1 MSSFDQFY
9 GSPRGPVQLPQTPL
23 ITFGA
28 DDSPKQMEMPYPGV
42 ESVVDS
48 RSWYDGMGTALF
60 SGIGG
65 AAYETGSSVATALST
80 LPLDSDWKKA
90 LEDKAAEW
98 RKTAKNEYAPDPVVS
113 TTAAQVVYGASKE
126 LTKIGLAVPA
136 AAGASLV
143 GSPAAGALVVGAIY
157 GLNAGIQ
164 QSQELQDQGVDA
176 RTANAAGFF
185 TALSGTAGV
194 MMPAAMGWSRLSSAV
209 LGAGANVAVGTNERA
224 TLRQVLEKADYS
236 QAAEQ
241 FDPTDPLA
249 VSIEVLTGGVFGAAA
264 GRVRFGPQEPKSG
277 PTVDAAESAET
288 IDPKVA
294 DAARARELIAANRE
308 NLPVD
313 TLDPVAVNNGYEA
326 QQIVHDQ
333 IQAKKP
339 VRVPADAYNAEK
351 VDAIKRASAERLQK
365 ATAEGAVV
373 LQNRDRSTKAS
384 IVQMNGI
391 AGNPDYMRLRLS
403 NDFTTGAPVVAYAAD
418 IPEAQRGATDVVVA
432 ADGRRFPVRYAVVEA
447 DDVLTSNNIDGS
459 LNPTYG
465 ARDNIT
471 AIAGNGRSVG
481 VKEAYARGT
490 ADKYRAELEADKMT
504 GIDPSVFKD
513 MRRPMLVRIMRDEDV
528 TADIGD
534 ITNRSA
540 TAQLSATEQALTDA
554 QRIDLSKLEFGDD
567 GTLSPESVRQFTA
580 MLPEE
585 ERARLVDSNG
595 IPTQDAVK
603 RLDNAIFQ
611 QVYKNMGLTDLL
623 NTTEKTGIARM
634 VSAFRQMAPRL
645 LQLEGTGELDFRPA
659 LSEVLSEIQAARA
672 SGGKLSLSELA
683 QQNAIGRTPEAQTF
697 LDFLAKNETEGG
709 GVRGIVDA
717 FTSLAEYARSN
728 ADSAAQ
734 GPNMFGEVFMPTRLD
749 IMREFARATGVKI
762 NEGDFVPVKKLE
774 DVVQKDRVTNSAK
787 AVQQAVREMAVPPI
801 EPAPK
806 MELITVA
813 RGPDGV
819 EHRVWGVNGNP
830 DLTVLPE
837 GIDGVKPLPV
847 RLQEGTLSGDH
858 IHKHEEQLK
867 SAGYTSVLNAIWD
880 ATQNYDQIWK
890 GTLKDKDTLRLARHV
905 AVENDGRVVR
915 GVLQVEF
922 QEKAGAY
929 RVGSIFLSKDAD
941 FMRHGQLLWD
951 RNPTS
956 RGPLSPVRP
965 TSELASTRGL
975 TRPQQPSDET
985 IVGQTITSVN
995 DIKRGL
1001 EAAAKAKDDAV
1012 IRESINALQFAEDS
1026 QNHRLA
1032 MAALDANPNMRI
1044 QLDDGDGAAAAAE
1057 YLQKE
1062 LQKSDQMSKEAD
1074 QSVPVAVV
1082 CAILNGGLNDK

>member
-23 ITFGA
+23 ITFGE

-48 RSWYDGMGTALF
+48 RSWYSGMGTALF

-143 GSPAAGALVVGAIY
+143 GSPAAGALVLGSIY
-157 GLNAGIQ
+157 GINAGIQ

-176 RTANAAGFF
+176 KTANAAGFF
-185 TALSGTAGV
+185 TALSGAAGV

-249 VSIEVLTGGVFGAAA
+249 VSIEALTGGVFGAAA

-313 TLDPVAVNNGYEA
+313 TLDPVAVNKGYEA

-459 LNPTYG
+459 VNPGYG
-465 ARDNIT
+465 SPDSIS

-481 VKEAYARGT
+481 VKEAYVRGT

-504 GIDPSVFKD
+504 GIAPSVFKD

-580 MLPEE
+580 LLPEE

-595 IPTQDAVK
+595 VPTQDAVK

-734 GPNMFGEVFMPTRLD
+734 GPDMFGEVFMPTRLD

-847 RLQEGTLSGDH
+847 RLQESSIKSGHMDDH
-858 IHKHEEQLK
+858 LPDLRR
-867 SAGYTSVLNAIWD
+867 AGYESIEQAIWD
-880 ATQNYDQIWK
+880 VAQNYNQIFEGK
-890 GTLKDKDTLRLARHV
+890 KDG
-905 AVENDGRVVR
+905 N
-915 GVLQVEF
+915 
-922 QEKAGAY
+922 
-929 RVGSIFLSKDAD
+929 
-941 FMRHGQLLWD
+941 
-951 RNPTS
+951 
-956 RGPLSPVRP
+956 
-965 TSELASTRGL
+965 
-975 TRPQQPSDET
+975 
-985 IVGQTITSVN
+985 
-995 DIKRGL
+995 
-1001 EAAAKAKDDAV
+1001 
-1012 IRESINALQFAEDS
+1012 
-1026 QNHRLA
+1026 
-1032 MAALDANPNMRI
+1032 
-1044 QLDDGDGAAAAAE
+1044 
-1057 YLQKE
+1057 
-1062 LQKSDQMSKEAD
+1062 
-1074 QSVPVAVV
+1074 
-1082 CAILNGGLNDK
+1082 

>member
-23 ITFGA
+23 ITFGE
-28 DDSPKQMEMPYPGV
+28 DDSPKLMEMPYPGV
-42 ESVVDS
+42 ESVIDS

-60 SGIGG
+60 SGVGG

-80 LPLDSDWKKA
+80 LPLDDDWKKA

-98 RKTAKNEYAPDPVVS
+98 RRTARNEFAPDPVTS
-113 TTAAQVVYGASKE
+113 STAAQVVYGASKE
-126 LTKIGLAVPA
+126 LTKIGIALPA
-136 AAGASLV
+136 AAVTSAV
-143 GSPAAGALVVGAIY
+143 GSPAAGALVVGSIY

-209 LGAGANVAVGTNERA
+209 IGAGANVAVGMNERA

-249 VSIEVLTGGVFGAAA
+249 VSIEALTGGVFGAAA
-264 GRVRFGPQEPKSG
+264 GSVRLGPQGPKSG
-277 PTVDAAESAET
+277 PTVEAAEAAA
-288 IDPKVA
+288 IDPAVV
-294 DAARARELIAANRE
+294 DAARARELIAANKE

-313 TLDPVAVNNGYEA
+313 ALDPVAVDKGYAA

-481 VKEAYARGT
+481 VKEAYVRGT

-504 GIDPSVFKD
+504 GIAPSVFKD

-645 LQLEGTGELDFRPA
+645 LQLEGTGELDFREA
-659 LSEVLSEIQAARA
+659 LSDVLSEIQAARA
-672 SGGKLSLSELA
+672 SGAKLSLTELA
-683 QQNAIGRTPEAQTF
+683 QQAAIGRKPEVQAF
-697 LDFLAKNETEGG
+697 LDFLAKNDTDGG

-717 FTSLAEYARSN
+717 FTSLAEYARTVN
-728 ADSAAQ
+728 
-734 GPNMFGEVFMPTRLD
+734 
-749 IMREFARATGVKI
+749 VK
-762 NEGDFVPVKKLE
+762 
-774 DVVQKDRVTNSAK
+774 
-787 AVQQAVREMAVPPI
+787 
-801 EPAPK
+801 
-806 MELITVA
+806 
-813 RGPDGV
+813 
-819 EHRVWGVNGNP
+819 
-830 DLTVLPE
+830 
-837 GIDGVKPLPV
+837 
-847 RLQEGTLSGDH
+847 
-858 IHKHEEQLK
+858 
-867 SAGYTSVLNAIWD
+867 
-880 ATQNYDQIWK
+880 
-890 GTLKDKDTLRLARHV
+890 
-905 AVENDGRVVR
+905 
-915 GVLQVEF
+915 
-922 QEKAGAY
+922 
-929 RVGSIFLSKDAD
+929 
-941 FMRHGQLLWD
+941 
-951 RNPTS
+951 
-956 RGPLSPVRP
+956 
-965 TSELASTRGL
+965 
-975 TRPQQPSDET
+975 
-985 IVGQTITSVN
+985 
-995 DIKRGL
+995 
-1001 EAAAKAKDDAV
+1001 
-1012 IRESINALQFAEDS
+1012 
-1026 QNHRLA
+1026 
-1032 MAALDANPNMRI
+1032 
-1044 QLDDGDGAAAAAE
+1044 
-1057 YLQKE
+1057 
-1062 LQKSDQMSKEAD
+1062 
-1074 QSVPVAVV
+1074 
-1082 CAILNGGLNDK
+1082 

>member
-9 GSPRGPVQLPQTPL
+9 GSPRGPVQRPQTPL
-23 ITFGA
+23 ITFGE
-28 DDSPKQMEMPYPGV
+28 DDSPKLMEMPYPGV
-42 ESVVDS
+42 ESAIDS

-60 SGIGG
+60 SGVGG

-80 LPLDSDWKKA
+80 LPLDDDWKKA

-98 RKTAKNEYAPDPVVS
+98 RRTARNEYAPDPVVS

-126 LTKIGLAVPA
+126 LTKIVLAVPA

-143 GSPAAGALVVGAIY
+143 GSPAAGALVLGSIY
-157 GLNAGIQ
+157 GINAGIQ

-176 RTANAAGFF
+176 KTANAAGFF
-185 TALSGTAGV
+185 TALSGAAGV

-249 VSIEVLTGGVFGAAA
+249 VSIEALTGGVFGAAA

-313 TLDPVAVNNGYEA
+313 TLDPVAVNKGYEA

-513 MRRPMLVRIMRDEDV
+513 MRRPMLVRIMRDEDL

-554 QRIDLSKLEFGDD
+554 QRIDLSTLEFGDD
-567 GTLSPESVRQFTA
+567 GTISPESVRQFTA
-580 MLPEE
+580 LLPEE

-595 IPTQDAVK
+595 VPTQDAIK

-645 LQLEGTGELDFRPA
+645 LQLEGTGELDFREA
-659 LSEVLSEIQAARA
+659 LSDVLSEIQAARA
-672 SGGKLSLSELA
+672 SGAKLSLTELA
-683 QQNAIGRTPEAQTF
+683 QQAAIGRKPEVQAF
-697 LDFLAKNETEGG
+697 LDFLAKNDTDGG

-728 ADSAAQ
+728 ADMAAQ
-734 GPNMFGEVFMPTRLD
+734 GPDMFGQVFKPTKLD
-749 IMREFARATGVKI
+749 IMREFARTTGVKI
-762 NEGDFVPVKKLE
+762 HEGDFVKVTNLAGVEEKRRIQRQAAPRKSTPQNAGFGLAESEQKIRDLFEACNADNKSLSKSWYLRASPAEITDAGQGGLLLTEKTVHYMDTNGIRHALKRHGEGREHTPGQIPITEADFLKVPE
-774 DVVQKDRVTNSAK
+774 IIANPDVVAYGSRTKTGGQAVVYGKALNDGTFLMVEERWEGKDLLSFKTMWKRTPGALPTETVQSALRRSEEANARSDSGPSGPSTEIRINESPTPRNFISSEASLSDRVERAK
-787 AVQQAVREMAVPPI
+787 
-801 EPAPK
+801 
-806 MELITVA
+806 
-813 RGPDGV
+813 
-819 EHRVWGVNGNP
+819 
-830 DLTVLPE
+830 
-837 GIDGVKPLPV
+837 
-847 RLQEGTLSGDH
+847 
-858 IHKHEEQLK
+858 
-867 SAGYTSVLNAIWD
+867 NAAII
-880 ATQNYDQIWK
+880 Q
-890 GTLKDKDTLRLARHV
+890 
-905 AVENDGRVVR
+905 
-915 GVLQVEF
+915 
-922 QEKAGAY
+922 
-929 RVGSIFLSKDAD
+929 
-941 FMRHGQLLWD
+941 
-951 RNPTS
+951 
-956 RGPLSPVRP
+956 
-965 TSELASTRGL
+965 
-975 TRPQQPSDET
+975 
-985 IVGQTITSVN
+985 
-995 DIKRGL
+995 
-1001 EAAAKAKDDAV
+1001 
-1012 IRESINALQFAEDS
+1012 ESINTIQSAEDS
-1026 QNHRLA
+1026 QLKRQA
-1032 MAALDANPNMRI
+1032 MAALEADPNMRI
-1044 QLDDGDGAAAAAE
+1044 QLDDTEEGTGIAAE
-1057 YLQKE
+1057 YLKNE
-1062 LQKSDQMSKEAD
+1062 LQKADEISREAN

-1082 CAILNGGLNDK
+1082 CALANGGLNDK

>member
-23 ITFGA
+23 ITFGE
-28 DDSPKQMEMPYPGV
+28 DDSPKLMEMPYPGV
-42 ESVVDS
+42 ESVIDS

-60 SGIGG
+60 SGVGG

-80 LPLDSDWKKA
+80 LPLDDDWKKA

-98 RKTAKNEYAPDPVVS
+98 RRTARNEFAPDPVTS
-113 TTAAQVVYGASKE
+113 STAAQVVYGASKE
-126 LTKIGLAVPA
+126 LTKIGIALPA
-136 AAGASLV
+136 AAVTSAV
-143 GSPAAGALVVGAIY
+143 GSPAAGALVVGSIY

-209 LGAGANVAVGTNERA
+209 IGAGANVAVGMNERA

-249 VSIEVLTGGVFGAAA
+249 VSIEALTGGVFGAAA
-264 GRVRFGPQEPKSG
+264 GSVRLGPQGPKSG
-277 PTVDAAESAET
+277 PTVEAAEAAA
-288 IDPKVA
+288 IDPAVV
-294 DAARARELIAANRE
+294 DAARARELIAANKE

-313 TLDPVAVNNGYEA
+313 ALDPVAVDKGYAA

-481 VKEAYARGT
+481 VKEAYVRGT

-504 GIDPSVFKD
+504 GIAPSVFKD

-645 LQLEGTGELDFRPA
+645 LQLEGTGELDFREA
-659 LSEVLSEIQAARA
+659 LSDVLSEIQAARA
-672 SGGKLSLSELA
+672 SGAKLSLTELA
-683 QQNAIGRTPEAQTF
+683 QQAAIGRKPEVQAF
-697 LDFLAKNETEGG
+697 LDFLAKNDTDGG

-728 ADSAAQ
+728 ADMAAQ
-734 GPNMFGEVFMPTRLD
+734 GPDMFGQVFKPTKLD
-749 IMREFARATGVKI
+749 IMREFSRTTGVKI
-762 NEGDFVPVKKLE
+762 REGDFVPVSELKHVDEKAR
-774 DVVQKDRVTNSAK
+774 VVNSDN
-787 AVQQAVREMAVPPI
+787 AVKQAIREMAEPPI
-801 EPAPK
+801 APAPK

-813 RGPDGV
+813 REPNGV

-847 RLQEGTLSGDH
+847 RLQESSIKSGHMDDH
-858 IHKHEEQLK
+858 LPDLRR
-867 SAGYTSVLNAIWD
+867 AGYESIEQAIWD
-880 ATQNYDQIWK
+880 VAQNYNQIFEGK
-890 GTLKDKDTLRLARHV
+890 KDGQLVLARPI
-905 AVENDGRVVR
+905 AMEENGILRR
-915 GVLQVEF
+915 GVLLVEF
-922 QEKAGAY
+922 QEAAGVY
-929 RVGSIFLSKDAD
+929 RVGTVLSTDHLRYLRNRK
-941 FMRHGQLLWD
+941 LLWD
-951 RNPTS
+951 KSPPNRLH
-956 RGPLSPVRP
+956 PL
-965 TSELASTRGL
+965 ELQQARTRDL
-975 TRPQQPSDET
+975 TGPQQPSDEN
-985 IVGQTITSVN
+985 IFGQEIASVN
-995 DIKRGL
+995 DI
-1001 EAAAKAKDDAV
+1001 
-1012 IRESINALQFAEDS
+1012 INKG
-1026 QNHRLA
+1026 
-1032 MAALDANPNMRI
+1032 I
-1044 QLDDGDGAAAAAE
+1044 
-1057 YLQKE
+1057 
-1062 LQKSDQMSKEAD
+1062 
-1074 QSVPVAVV
+1074 
-1082 CAILNGGLNDK
+1082 

>member
-23 ITFGA
+23 ITFGE
-28 DDSPKQMEMPYPGV
+28 DDSPKLMEMPYPGV
-42 ESVVDS
+42 ESVIDS

-60 SGIGG
+60 SGVGG

-80 LPLDSDWKKA
+80 LPLDDDWKKA

-98 RKTAKNEYAPDPVVS
+98 RRTARNEFAPDPVTS
-113 TTAAQVVYGASKE
+113 STAAQVVYGASKE
-126 LTKIGLAVPA
+126 LTKIGIALPA
-136 AAGASLV
+136 AAVTSAV

-209 LGAGANVAVGTNERA
+209 IGAGANVAVGMNERA

-249 VSIEVLTGGVFGAAA
+249 VSIEALTGGVFGAAA
-264 GRVRFGPQEPKSG
+264 GSVRLGPQGPKSG
-277 PTVDAAESAET
+277 PTVEAAEAAA
-288 IDPKVA
+288 IDPAVV
-294 DAARARELIAANRE
+294 DAARARELIAANKE

-313 TLDPVAVNNGYEA
+313 TLDPVAVNKGYEA

-403 NDFTTGAPVVAYAAD
+403 NDFTTGAPVVAHAAD
-418 IPEAQRGATDVVVA
+418 IPEAQRGAEDVVVA
-432 ADGRRFPVRYAVVEA
+432 ADGRRFPVQYAVVEA

-459 LNPTYG
+459 VNPGYG
-465 ARDNIT
+465 SPDSIT

-481 VKEAYARGT
+481 VKEAYVRGT

-504 GIDPSVFKD
+504 GIDSSVFKD

-554 QRIDLSKLEFGDD
+554 QRIDLSTLEFGDD
-567 GTLSPESVRQFTA
+567 GTISPESVWQFTA
-580 MLPEE
+580 LLPEE

-595 IPTQDAVK
+595 VPTQDAVK

-645 LQLEGTGELDFRPA
+645 LQLEGTGELDFREA
-659 LSEVLSEIQAARA
+659 LSDVLSEIQAARA
-672 SGGKLSLSELA
+672 SGAKLSLTELA
-683 QQNAIGRTPEAQTF
+683 QQAAIGRKPEVQAF
-697 LDFLAKNETEGG
+697 LDFLAKNDTDGG

-728 ADSAAQ
+728 ADMAAQ
-734 GPNMFGEVFMPTRLD
+734 GPDMFGQVFKPTKLD
-749 IMREFARATGVKI
+749 IMREFSRTTGVKI
-762 NEGDFVPVKKLE
+762 REGDFVPVSELKHVDEKAR
-774 DVVQKDRVTNSAK
+774 VVNSDN
-787 AVQQAVREMAVPPI
+787 AVKQAIREMAEPPI
-801 EPAPK
+801 APAPK

-813 RGPDGV
+813 REPNGV

-847 RLQEGTLSGDH
+847 RLQESSIKSGHMDDH
-858 IHKHEEQLK
+858 LPDLRR
-867 SAGYTSVLNAIWD
+867 AGYESIEQAIWD
-880 ATQNYDQIWK
+880 VAQNYNQIFEGK
-890 GTLKDKDTLRLARHV
+890 KDGQLVLARPI
-905 AVENDGRVVR
+905 AMEENGILRR
-915 GVLQVEF
+915 GVLLVEF
-922 QEKAGAY
+922 QEAAGVY
-929 RVGSIFLSKDAD
+929 RVGTVLSTDHLRYLRNRK
-941 FMRHGQLLWD
+941 LLWD
-951 RNPTS
+951 KSPPNRLH
-956 RGPLSPVRP
+956 PL
-965 TSELASTRGL
+965 ELQQARTRDL
-975 TRPQQPSDET
+975 TGPQQPSDEN
-985 IVGQTITSVN
+985 IFGQEIASVN
-995 DIKRGL
+995 DIKRGI
-1001 EAAAKAKDDAV
+1001 ETAAKAQEATV
-1012 IRESINALQFAEDS
+1012 ARESISALESAEDS
-1026 QNHRLA
+1026 QLKRQA
-1032 MAALDANPNMRI
+1032 MAALEADPNMRV
-1044 QLDDGDGAAAAAE
+1044 QLDETKEGTGIAAE
-1057 YLQKE
+1057 YLKNE
-1062 LQKSDQMSKEAD
+1062 LQKADELSREAN
-1074 QSVPVAVV
+1074 QGVPVAVV
-1082 CAILNGGLNDK
+1082 CALANGGLNDK

>member
-23 ITFGA
+23 ITFGE

-48 RSWYDGMGTALF
+48 RSWYSGMGTALF
-60 SGIGG
+60 SGIDG

-80 LPLDSDWKKA
+80 LPLDDDWKKA

-98 RKTAKNEYAPDPVVS
+98 RRTARNEFAPDPVTS
-113 TTAAQVVYGASKE
+113 STAAQVVYGASKE
-126 LTKIGLAVPA
+126 LTKIGIALPA
-136 AAGASLV
+136 AAVTSAV
-143 GSPAAGALVVGAIY
+143 GSPAAGALVVGSIY

-209 LGAGANVAVGTNERA
+209 IGAGANVAVGMNERT

-249 VSIEVLTGGVFGAAA
+249 VSIEALTGGVFGAAA
-264 GRVRFGPQEPKSG
+264 GSVRLGPQGPKSG
-277 PTVDAAESAET
+277 PTVEAAEAAA
-288 IDPKVA
+288 IDPAVV
-294 DAARARELIAANRE
+294 DAARARELIAANKE

-313 TLDPVAVNNGYEA
+313 ALDPVAVDKGYAA

-481 VKEAYARGT
+481 VKEAYVRGT

-504 GIDPSVFKD
+504 GIAPSVFKD

-645 LQLEGTGELDFRPA
+645 LQLEGTGELDFREA
-659 LSEVLSEIQAARA
+659 LSDVLSEIQAARA
-672 SGGKLSLSELA
+672 SGAKLSLTELA
-683 QQNAIGRTPEAQTF
+683 QQAAIGRKPEVQAF
-697 LDFLAKNETEGG
+697 LDFLAKNDTDGG

-728 ADSAAQ
+728 ADMAAQ
-734 GPNMFGEVFMPTRLD
+734 GPDMFGQVFKPTKLD
-749 IMREFARATGVKI
+749 IMREFSRTTGVKI
-762 NEGDFVPVKKLE
+762 REGDFVPVSELKHVDEKAR
-774 DVVQKDRVTNSAK
+774 VVNSDN
-787 AVQQAVREMAVPPI
+787 AVKQAIREMAEPPI
-801 EPAPK
+801 APAPK

-813 RGPDGV
+813 REPNGV

-830 DLTVLPE
+830 DLTV
-837 GIDGVKPLPV
+837 
-847 RLQEGTLSGDH
+847 H
-858 IHKHEEQLK
+858 
-867 SAGYTSVLNAIWD
+867 
-880 ATQNYDQIWK
+880 
-890 GTLKDKDTLRLARHV
+890 
-905 AVENDGRVVR
+905 
-915 GVLQVEF
+915 
-922 QEKAGAY
+922 
-929 RVGSIFLSKDAD
+929 
-941 FMRHGQLLWD
+941 
-951 RNPTS
+951 
-956 RGPLSPVRP
+956 
-965 TSELASTRGL
+965 
-975 TRPQQPSDET
+975 
-985 IVGQTITSVN
+985 
-995 DIKRGL
+995 
-1001 EAAAKAKDDAV
+1001 
-1012 IRESINALQFAEDS
+1012 
-1026 QNHRLA
+1026 
-1032 MAALDANPNMRI
+1032 
-1044 QLDDGDGAAAAAE
+1044 
-1057 YLQKE
+1057 
-1062 LQKSDQMSKEAD
+1062 
-1074 QSVPVAVV
+1074 
-1082 CAILNGGLNDK
+1082 

>member
-23 ITFGA
+23 ITFGE
-28 DDSPKQMEMPYPGV
+28 DDSPKLMEMPYPGV
-42 ESVVDS
+42 ESVIDS

-60 SGIGG
+60 SGVGG
-65 AAYETGSSVATALST
+65 AAYETGSSVAAALST
-80 LPLDSDWKKA
+80 LPLDDDWKKA

-98 RKTAKNEYAPDPVVS
+98 RRTARNEFAPDPVTS
-113 TTAAQVVYGASKE
+113 STAAQVVYGASKE
-126 LTKIGLAVPA
+126 LTQIGIALPA
-136 AAGASLV
+136 AAVTSAV
-143 GSPAAGALVVGAIY
+143 GSPAAGALVVGSIY

-185 TALSGTAGV
+185 TALSSTAGV

-209 LGAGANVAVGTNERA
+209 IGAGANVAVGMNERT

-249 VSIEVLTGGVFGAAA
+249 VSIEALTGGVFGAAA

-313 TLDPVAVNNGYEA
+313 TLDPVAVNKGYEA

-645 LQLEGTGELDFRPA
+645 LQLEGTGELDFREA
-659 LSEVLSEIQAARA
+659 LSDVLSEIQAARA
-672 SGGKLSLSELA
+672 SGAKLSLTELA
-683 QQNAIGRTPEAQTF
+683 QQAAIGRKPEVQAF
-697 LDFLAKNETEGG
+697 LDFLAKNDTDGG

-728 ADSAAQ
+728 ADMAAQ
-734 GPNMFGEVFMPTRLD
+734 GPDMFGQVFKPTKLD
-749 IMREFARATGVKI
+749 IMREFSRTTGVKI
-762 NEGDFVPVKKLE
+762 REGDFVPVSELKHVDEKAR
-774 DVVQKDRVTNSAK
+774 VVNSDN
-787 AVQQAVREMAVPPI
+787 AVKQAIREMAEPPI
-801 EPAPK
+801 APAPK

-813 RGPDGV
+813 REPNGV

-847 RLQEGTLSGDH
+847 RLQESSIKSGHMDDH
-858 IHKHEEQLK
+858 LPDLRR
-867 SAGYTSVLNAIWD
+867 AGYESIEQAIWD
-880 ATQNYDQIWK
+880 VAQNYNQIFEGK
-890 GTLKDKDTLRLARHV
+890 KDGQLVLARPI
-905 AVENDGRVVR
+905 AMEENGILRR
-915 GVLQVEF
+915 GVLLVEF
-922 QEKAGAY
+922 QEAAGVY
-929 RVGSIFLSKDAD
+929 RVGTVLSTDHLRYLRNRK
-941 FMRHGQLLWD
+941 LLWD
-951 RNPTS
+951 KSPPNRLH
-956 RGPLSPVRP
+956 PL
-965 TSELASTRGL
+965 ELQQARTRDL
-975 TRPQQPSDET
+975 TGPQQPSDEN
-985 IVGQTITSVN
+985 IFGQEIASVN
-995 DIKRGL
+995 DIKRGI
-1001 EAAAKAKDDAV
+1001 ETAAKAQEATV
-1012 IRESINALQFAEDS
+1012 ARESISALESAEDS
-1026 QNHRLA
+1026 QLKRQA
-1032 MAALDANPNMRI
+1032 MAALEADPNMRV
-1044 QLDDGDGAAAAAE
+1044 QLDETKEGTGIAAE
-1057 YLQKE
+1057 YLKNE
-1062 LQKSDQMSKEAD
+1062 LQKADELSREAN
-1074 QSVPVAVV
+1074 QGVPVAVV
-1082 CAILNGGLNDK
+1082 CALANGGLNDK

>member
-23 ITFGA
+23 ITFGE
-28 DDSPKQMEMPYPGV
+28 DDSPKLMEMPYPGV
-42 ESVVDS
+42 ESVIDS

-60 SGIGG
+60 SGVGG

-80 LPLDSDWKKA
+80 LPLDDDWKKA

-98 RKTAKNEYAPDPVVS
+98 RRTARNEFAPDPVTS
-113 TTAAQVVYGASKE
+113 STAAQVVYGASKE
-126 LTKIGLAVPA
+126 LTKIGIALPA
-136 AAGASLV
+136 AAVTSAV

-209 LGAGANVAVGTNERA
+209 IGAGANVAVGMNERA

-249 VSIEVLTGGVFGAAA
+249 VSIEALTGGVFGAAA
-264 GRVRFGPQEPKSG
+264 GSVRLGPQGPKSG
-277 PTVDAAESAET
+277 PTVEAAEAAA
-288 IDPKVA
+288 IDPAVV
-294 DAARARELIAANRE
+294 DAARARELIAANKE

-313 TLDPVAVNNGYEA
+313 TLDPVAVNKGYEA

-403 NDFTTGAPVVAYAAD
+403 NDFTTGAPVVAHAAD
-418 IPEAQRGATDVVVA
+418 IPEAQRGAEDVVVA
-432 ADGRRFPVRYAVVEA
+432 ADGRRFPVQYAVVEA

-459 LNPTYG
+459 VNPGYG
-465 ARDNIT
+465 SPDSIT

-481 VKEAYARGT
+481 VKEAYVRGT

-504 GIDPSVFKD
+504 GIDSSVFKD

-554 QRIDLSKLEFGDD
+554 QRIDLSTLEFGDD
-567 GTLSPESVRQFTA
+567 GTISPESVRQFTA
-580 MLPEE
+580 LLPEE

-595 IPTQDAVK
+595 VPTQDAVK

-645 LQLEGTGELDFRPA
+645 LQLEGTGELDFREA
-659 LSEVLSEIQAARA
+659 LSDVLSEIQAARA
-672 SGGKLSLSELA
+672 SGAKLSLTELA
-683 QQNAIGRTPEAQTF
+683 QQAAIGRKPEVQAF
-697 LDFLAKNETEGG
+697 LDFLAKNDTDGG

-728 ADSAAQ
+728 ADMAAQ
-734 GPNMFGEVFMPTRLD
+734 GPDMFGQVFKPTKLD
-749 IMREFARATGVKI
+749 IMREFSRTTGVKI
-762 NEGDFVPVKKLE
+762 REGDFVPVSELKHVDEKAR
-774 DVVQKDRVTNSAK
+774 VVNSDN
-787 AVQQAVREMAVPPI
+787 AVKQAIREMAEPPI
-801 EPAPK
+801 APAPK

-813 RGPDGV
+813 REPNGV

-847 RLQEGTLSGDH
+847 RLQESSIKSGHMDDH
-858 IHKHEEQLK
+858 LPDLRR
-867 SAGYTSVLNAIWD
+867 AGYESIEQAIWD
-880 ATQNYDQIWK
+880 VAQNYNQIFEGK
-890 GTLKDKDTLRLARHV
+890 KDGQLVLARPI
-905 AVENDGRVVR
+905 AMEENGILRR
-915 GVLQVEF
+915 GVLLVEF
-922 QEKAGAY
+922 QEAAGVY
-929 RVGSIFLSKDAD
+929 RVGTVLSTDHLRYLRNRK
-941 FMRHGQLLWD
+941 LLWD
-951 RNPTS
+951 KSPPNRLH
-956 RGPLSPVRP
+956 PL
-965 TSELASTRGL
+965 ELQQARTRDL
-975 TRPQQPSDET
+975 TGPQQPSDEN
-985 IVGQTITSVN
+985 IFGQEIASVN
-995 DIKRGL
+995 DIKRGI
-1001 EAAAKAKDDAV
+1001 ETAAKAQEATV
-1012 IRESINALQFAEDS
+1012 ARESISALESAEDS
-1026 QNHRLA
+1026 QLKRQA
-1032 MAALDANPNMRI
+1032 MAALEADPNMRV
-1044 QLDDGDGAAAAAE
+1044 QLDETKEGTGIAAE
-1057 YLQKE
+1057 YLKNE
-1062 LQKSDQMSKEAD
+1062 LQKADELSREAN
-1074 QSVPVAVV
+1074 QGVPVAVV
-1082 CAILNGGLNDK
+1082 CALANGGLNDK

>member
-23 ITFGA
+23 ITFGE
-28 DDSPKQMEMPYPGV
+28 DDSPKLMEMPYPGV
-42 ESVVDS
+42 ESVIDS

-143 GSPAAGALVVGAIY
+143 GSPAAGALVLGSIY
-157 GLNAGIQ
+157 GINAGIQ

-176 RTANAAGFF
+176 KTANAAGFF
-185 TALSGTAGV
+185 TALSGAAGV

-249 VSIEVLTGGVFGAAA
+249 VSIEALTGGVFGAAA

-313 TLDPVAVNNGYEA
+313 TLDPVAVNKGYEA

-504 GIDPSVFKD
+504 GIAPSVFKD

-645 LQLEGTGELDFRPA
+645 LQLEGTGELDFREA
-659 LSEVLSEIQAARA
+659 LSDVLSEIQAARA
-672 SGGKLSLSELA
+672 SGAKLSLTELA
-683 QQNAIGRTPEAQTF
+683 QQAAIGRKPEVQAF
-697 LDFLAKNETEGG
+697 LDFLAKNDTDGG

-728 ADSAAQ
+728 ADMAAQ
-734 GPNMFGEVFMPTRLD
+734 GPDMFGQVFKPTKLD
-749 IMREFARATGVKI
+749 IMREFSRATGVKI
-762 NEGDFVPVKKLE
+762 REGDFVPVSELKHVDEKAR
-774 DVVQKDRVTNSAK
+774 VVNSDN
-787 AVQQAVREMAVPPI
+787 AVKQAIREMAEPPI
-801 EPAPK
+801 APAPK

-813 RGPDGV
+813 REPNGV

-847 RLQEGTLSGDH
+847 RLQESSIKSGHMDDH
-858 IHKHEEQLK
+858 LPDLRR
-867 SAGYTSVLNAIWD
+867 AGYESIEQAIWD
-880 ATQNYDQIWK
+880 VAQNYNQIFEGK
-890 GTLKDKDTLRLARHV
+890 KDGQLVLARPI
-905 AVENDGRVVR
+905 AMEENGILRR
-915 GVLQVEF
+915 GVLLVEF
-922 QEKAGAY
+922 QEAAGAY
-929 RVGSIFLSKDAD
+929 RVGTVLSTDHLRYLRNRK
-941 FMRHGQLLWD
+941 LLWD
-951 RNPTS
+951 KSPPNRLH
-956 RGPLSPVRP
+956 PL
-965 TSELASTRGL
+965 ELQQARTRDL
-975 TRPQQPSDET
+975 TGPQQPSDEN
-985 IVGQTITSVN
+985 IFGQEIASVN
-995 DIKRGL
+995 DIKRGI
-1001 EAAAKAKDDAV
+1001 ETAAKAQEATV
-1012 IRESINALQFAEDS
+1012 ARESISALESAEDS
-1026 QNHRLA
+1026 QLKRQA
-1032 MAALDANPNMRI
+1032 MAALEADPNMRV
-1044 QLDDGDGAAAAAE
+1044 QLDETKEGTGIAAE
-1057 YLQKE
+1057 YLKNE
-1062 LQKSDQMSKEAD
+1062 LQKADELSREAN
-1074 QSVPVAVV
+1074 QGVPVAVV
-1082 CAILNGGLNDK
+1082 CALANGGLNDK

>member
-9 GSPRGPVQLPQTPL
+9 GSPRGSVQLPQTPL
-23 ITFGA
+23 ITFGE
-28 DDSPKQMEMPYPGV
+28 DDSPKLMEMPYPGV

-60 SGIGG
+60 SGVGG

-90 LEDKAAEW
+90 LGDKAAEW

-143 GSPAAGALVVGAIY
+143 GSPAAGALVLGSIY
-157 GLNAGIQ
+157 GINAGIQ

-176 RTANAAGFF
+176 KTANAAGFF
-185 TALSGTAGV
+185 TALSGAAGV

-249 VSIEVLTGGVFGAAA
+249 VSIEALTGGVFGAAA

-313 TLDPVAVNNGYEA
+313 TLDPVAVNKGYEA

-481 VKEAYARGT
+481 VKEAYVRGT

-504 GIDPSVFKD
+504 GIAPSVFKD

-645 LQLEGTGELDFRPA
+645 LQLEGTGELDFREA
-659 LSEVLSEIQAARA
+659 LSDVLSEIQAARA
-672 SGGKLSLSELA
+672 SGAKLSLTELA
-683 QQNAIGRTPEAQTF
+683 QQAAIGRKPEVQAF
-697 LDFLAKNETEGG
+697 LDFLAKNDTDGG

-728 ADSAAQ
+728 ADMAAQ
-734 GPNMFGEVFMPTRLD
+734 GPDMFGQVFKPTKLD
-749 IMREFARATGVKI
+749 IMREFSRTTGVKI
-762 NEGDFVPVKKLE
+762 REGDFVPVSELKHVDEKAR
-774 DVVQKDRVTNSAK
+774 VVNSDN
-787 AVQQAVREMAVPPI
+787 AVKQAIREMAEPPI
-801 EPAPK
+801 APAPK

-813 RGPDGV
+813 REPNGV

-847 RLQEGTLSGDH
+847 RLQESSIKSGHMDDH
-858 IHKHEEQLK
+858 LPDLRR
-867 SAGYTSVLNAIWD
+867 AGYESIEQAIWD
-880 ATQNYDQIWK
+880 VAQNYNQIFEGK
-890 GTLKDKDTLRLARHV
+890 KDGQLVLARPI
-905 AVENDGRVVR
+905 AMEENGILRR
-915 GVLQVEF
+915 GVLLVEF
-922 QEKAGAY
+922 QEAAGVY
-929 RVGSIFLSKDAD
+929 RVGTVLSTDHLRYLRNRK
-941 FMRHGQLLWD
+941 LLWD
-951 RNPTS
+951 KSPPNRLH
-956 RGPLSPVRP
+956 PL
-965 TSELASTRGL
+965 ELQQARTRDL
-975 TRPQQPSDET
+975 TGPQQPSDEN
-985 IVGQTITSVN
+985 IFGQEIASVN
-995 DIKRGL
+995 DIKRGI
-1001 EAAAKAKDDAV
+1001 ETAAKAQEATV
-1012 IRESINALQFAEDS
+1012 ARESISALESAEDS
-1026 QNHRLA
+1026 QLKRQA
-1032 MAALDANPNMRI
+1032 MAALEADPNMRV
-1044 QLDDGDGAAAAAE
+1044 QLDETKEGTGIAAE
-1057 YLQKE
+1057 YLKNE
-1062 LQKSDQMSKEAD
+1062 LQKADELSREAN
-1074 QSVPVAVV
+1074 QGVPVAVV
-1082 CAILNGGLNDK
+1082 CALANGGLNDK

>member
-23 ITFGA
+23 ITFGE
-28 DDSPKQMEMPYPGV
+28 DDSPKLMEMPYPGV
-42 ESVVDS
+42 ESVIDS

-60 SGIGG
+60 SGVGG

-80 LPLDSDWKKA
+80 LPLDDDWKKA

-98 RKTAKNEYAPDPVVS
+98 RRTARNEFAPDPVTS
-113 TTAAQVVYGASKE
+113 STAAQVVYGASKE
-126 LTKIGLAVPA
+126 LTKIGIALPA
-136 AAGASLV
+136 AAVTSAV

-176 RTANAAGFF
+176 KTANAAGFF

-209 LGAGANVAVGTNERA
+209 IGAGANVAVGMNERT

-249 VSIEVLTGGVFGAAA
+249 VSIEALTGGVFGAAA

-313 TLDPVAVNNGYEA
+313 TLDPVAVNKGYEA

-481 VKEAYARGT
+481 VKEAYVRGT

-504 GIDPSVFKD
+504 GIAPSVFKD

-645 LQLEGTGELDFRPA
+645 LQLEGTGELDFREA
-659 LSEVLSEIQAARA
+659 LSDVLSEIQAARA
-672 SGGKLSLSELA
+672 SGAKLSLTELA
-683 QQNAIGRTPEAQTF
+683 QQAAIGRKPEVQAF
-697 LDFLAKNETEGG
+697 LDFLAKNDTDGG

-728 ADSAAQ
+728 ADMAAQ
-734 GPNMFGEVFMPTRLD
+734 GPDMFGQVFKPTKLD
-749 IMREFARATGVKI
+749 IMREFSRTTGVKI
-762 NEGDFVPVKKLE
+762 REGDFVPVSELKHVDEKAR
-774 DVVQKDRVTNSAK
+774 VVNSDN
-787 AVQQAVREMAVPPI
+787 AVKQAIREMAEPPI
-801 EPAPK
+801 APAPK

-813 RGPDGV
+813 REPNGV

-847 RLQEGTLSGDH
+847 RLQESSIKSGHMDDH
-858 IHKHEEQLK
+858 LPDLRR
-867 SAGYTSVLNAIWD
+867 AGYESIEQAIWD
-880 ATQNYDQIWK
+880 VAQNYNQIFEGK
-890 GTLKDKDTLRLARHV
+890 KDGQLVLARPI
-905 AVENDGRVVR
+905 AMEENGILRR
-915 GVLQVEF
+915 GVLLVEF
-922 QEKAGAY
+922 QEAAGVY
-929 RVGSIFLSKDAD
+929 RVGTVLSTDHLRYLRNRK
-941 FMRHGQLLWD
+941 LLWD
-951 RNPTS
+951 KSPPNRLH
-956 RGPLSPVRP
+956 PL
-965 TSELASTRGL
+965 ELQQARTRDL
-975 TRPQQPSDET
+975 TGPQQPSDEN
-985 IVGQTITSVN
+985 IFGQEIASVN
-995 DIKRGL
+995 DIKRGI
-1001 EAAAKAKDDAV
+1001 ETAAKAQEATV
-1012 IRESINALQFAEDS
+1012 ARESISALESAEDS
-1026 QNHRLA
+1026 QLKRQA
-1032 MAALDANPNMRI
+1032 MAALEADPNMRV
-1044 QLDDGDGAAAAAE
+1044 QLDETKEGTGIAAE
-1057 YLQKE
+1057 YLKNE
-1062 LQKSDQMSKEAD
+1062 LQKADELSREAN
-1074 QSVPVAVV
+1074 QGVPVAVV
-1082 CAILNGGLNDK
+1082 CALANGGLNDK